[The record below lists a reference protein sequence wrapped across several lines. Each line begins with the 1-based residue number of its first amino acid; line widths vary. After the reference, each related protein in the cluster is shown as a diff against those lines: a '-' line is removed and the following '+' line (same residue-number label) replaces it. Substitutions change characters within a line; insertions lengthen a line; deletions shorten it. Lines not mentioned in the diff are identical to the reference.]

1 MKKRLLSILV
11 TALIATLL
19 LPAGAFAA
27 ETNVPVLS
35 GGSLEKLA
43 AEKAELI
50 TQKYQTASIQYALID
65 QGKITISGQTGLNDA
80 DGKIPLTSN
89 TLYGIGSTSKMFTA
103 AAVMMLVDQGK
114 VNLDTSLAEYIPDFK
129 MKDER
134 YKLIT
139 PRMLLNHSSGLP
151 GSSLGSAFLFE
162 DNDPY
167 AHDTLLKQLSAQ
179 SLKADPGAFSVYCND
194 GFTLAEILVERVSG
208 MDYTAFIHQY
218 LTGPLQLGHT
228 KTPKDQL
235 DASKMAALY
244 YPTYQGQLPN
254 QTVNVIGAGGIHST
268 AEDLV
273 QFADIFMKDSKN
285 RVLSEQSVHA
295 MEQEEY
301 KKGLWP
307 EEADNSVVNYGL
319 GWDTVKLFPFNDY
332 GIKALAKGGD
342 ILLSHASL
350 VVLPE
355 QNMAAAV
362 LSSGGSSSINQMLAT
377 ELLLQSLK
385 QKGAVK
391 EFKPAKSFDK
401 PDKTEIPDSMFK
413 YAGYYVATNQ
423 QVKVAFADGVMSITT
438 PLNPEAPEQKL
449 VYTAEGAFV
458 SEDGSVQ
465 VSFVTEKNGRTYLRE
480 RHYATVPELGQ
491 VALNIYSA
499 EKLEEAEETPLSP
512 EIEAAWEKR
521 EEKTYY
527 PVNEKYSSVIYQL
540 MKPTLR
546 IGRTNDLP
554 GYLVDKKIIDPNT
567 AVSRH
572 QIPGTGSRD
581 TAEYRFFSRGGIEY
595 FEAMGYIYISEDG
608 VKPLHAGKKSSVML
622 QAGETARWY
631 TVPKAAAG
639 KTMTV
644 RMPEHGAF
652 AVYDANGLCVNYTVV
667 SGSNQVKLPENGTIV
682 FAGEE
687 LARFEIQLKNK

>member
-1 MKKRLLSILV
+1 MKKRFLSMLLTGLMIM
-11 TALIATLL
+11 LL

-27 ETNVPVLS
+27 EPNVPVLS

-65 QGKITISGQTGLNDA
+65 QGKITISGQAGLNDA
-80 DGKIPLTSN
+80 GGKIPLTSD
-89 TLYGIGSTSKMFTA
+89 TMYGIGSTSKMFTA
-103 AAVMMLVDQGK
+103 AAVMMLADQGK
-114 VNLDTSLAEYIPDFK
+114 VNLDTPLIEYIPDFK
-129 MKDER
+129 MQDER
-134 YKLIT
+134 YKRIT

-162 DNDPY
+162 DNDSH

-179 SLKADPGAFSVYCND
+179 TLKADPGAFSVYCND

-218 LTGPLQLGHT
+218 LTGPLQLSHT

-235 DASKMAALY
+235 DVSNMAALY
-244 YPTYQGQLPN
+244 YPAYQGQLPSL
-254 QTVNVIGAGGIHST
+254 TANVIGAGGIYST

-273 QFADIFMKDSKN
+273 QFADVFMKDSKN

-307 EEADNSVVNYGL
+307 EEADTSVVNYGL
-319 GWDTVKLFPFNDY
+319 GWDSVKLFPFNDY
-332 GIKALAKGGD
+332 GIKALSKGGD
-342 ILLSHASL
+342 VLLYHASL
-350 VVLPE
+350 IVLPE

-362 LSSGGSSSINQMLAT
+362 LSSGGSSSINQMLAA

-385 QKGAVK
+385 QKGTIK
-391 EFKPAKSFDK
+391 EFRPAKSFGK
-401 PDKTEIPDSMFK
+401 PDKTEIPGSMFK

-423 QVKVAFADGVMSITT
+423 QVKVAFADGEMLITT

-491 VALNIYSA
+491 AALNVYSA
-499 EKLEEAEETPLSP
+499 EKLEEAEGAPLPP

-521 EEKTYY
+521 EGKTYY

-540 MKPTLR
+540 MRPALR
-546 IGRTNDLP
+546 IGRTDDLP
-554 GYLVDKKIIDPNT
+554 GYLVDKKIIDSNT

-581 TAEYRFFSRGGIEY
+581 TAEYRFFSREGVEY
-595 FEAMGYIYISEDG
+595 FEALGSIYISEDG
-608 VKPLHAGKKSSVML
+608 VKPLHAGKKSTVML

-644 RMPEHGAF
+644 GMPEHGAF
-652 AVYDANGLCVNYTVV
+652 AVYDANGLCVNFTVV
-667 SGSNQVKLPENGTIV
+667 SGSNQVQLPENGTIV
-682 FAGEE
+682 FAAGER
-687 LARFEIQLKNK
+687 ARFDIQLKK